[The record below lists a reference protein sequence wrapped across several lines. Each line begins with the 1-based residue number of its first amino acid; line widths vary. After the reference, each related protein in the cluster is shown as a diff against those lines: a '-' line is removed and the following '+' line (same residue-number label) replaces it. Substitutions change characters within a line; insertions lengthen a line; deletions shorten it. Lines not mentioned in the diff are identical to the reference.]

1 MANRL
6 EIYREQVRNFTQ
18 TSGKPYLGFWR
29 TIFRLKYPLAKVHSM
44 QYNRTSCARKNHFI
58 SRSIVSAK
66 TDIKLF
72 ANNFDFVREQFF
84 ACLIA

>member
-6 EIYREQVRNFTQ
+6 EIYGEQVRNFTQ
-18 TSGKPYLGFWR
+18 TVYKFPANR
-29 TIFRLKYPLAKVHSM
+29 IRIFGELYPGSNALLAKVHSM

-66 TDIKLF
+66 IDIKLF
-72 ANNFDFVREQFF
+72 ANNFLLV
-84 ACLIA
+84 L